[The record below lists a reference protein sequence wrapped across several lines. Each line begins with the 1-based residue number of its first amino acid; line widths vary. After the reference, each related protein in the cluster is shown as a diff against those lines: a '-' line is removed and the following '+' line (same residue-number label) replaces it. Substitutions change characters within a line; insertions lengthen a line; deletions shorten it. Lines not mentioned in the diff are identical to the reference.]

1 MYLTQSQCIICV
13 LFFLIIIV
21 IMLYYINYNISNTIS
36 NKSLEGFYDAS
47 NPSNQPS
54 PSKIETQ
61 TKTMSIST
69 KDIANIDINQAVN
82 KNITLLD
89 ELLNKY
95 VNIDSAITITND
107 GTLCDDAVNQFSTNT
122 CSINTNSNLM
132 NNTDYQCLV
141 NNNYISCSDYVD
153 NVITDNITIN
163 IQSLK
168 DNTVSQIILNANKLS
183 LGINGLTSMINNVN
197 NKMNI
202 LTEQLNLEN
211 QQNYFIK
218 YNTINLKDKQKI
230 IDKTIYDF
238 EKAEND
244 ININSLNF
252 SYLLEKNKKNTLSQD
267 LYYKIIIG
275 LIITIIVIGFINILI
290 SNM

>member
-1 MYLTQSQCIICV
+1 
-13 LFFLIIIV
+13 
-21 IMLYYINYNISNTIS
+21 MLYYINYNISNTIS